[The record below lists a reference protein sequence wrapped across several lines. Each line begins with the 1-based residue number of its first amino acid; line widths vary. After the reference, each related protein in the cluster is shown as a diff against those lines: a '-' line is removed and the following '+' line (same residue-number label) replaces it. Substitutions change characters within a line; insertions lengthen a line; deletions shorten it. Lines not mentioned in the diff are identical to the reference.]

1 VQRNASNRFMS
12 SILLLSAASVAASA
26 AARAGTIVGMDAPTS
41 RSPQITLY
49 FSQTLWSRGTS
60 FRVYGLRIEE
70 VRALPNGPGRAPAAA
85 GSMRRSELF
94 DLQIVP
100 HSDIR
105 IEFARRLVWDSTHGA
120 FGPRSSPSGLA
131 IGLTIHS
138 LRLPD
143 PAHLQL
149 WDLRSPGLS
158 LMAGRL
164 VPEPQARGLS
174 VTVASAVVT
183 LLGAPSV
190 SSPGTARS
198 GPATLLPPS
207 RVCGLWTCLGS
218 VDGFHS
224 SSFDY

>member
-1 VQRNASNRFMS
+1 VQRNAANRFTS
-12 SILLLSAASVAASA
+12 RILLSAASVAASA
-26 AARAGTIVGMDAPTS
+26 AVCAGNIVGIDAPTS

-49 FSQTLWSRGTS
+49 FSQTLWSPGTS

-70 VRALPNGPGRAPAAA
+70 VRARANGPGRAPADA

-120 FGPRSSPSGLA
+120 FGLRSSPSGFA
-131 IGLTIHS
+131 IGLSIHRIRS
-138 LRLPD
+138 PD
-143 PAHLQL
+143 PVGPQP
-149 WDLRSPGLS
+149 WDLRKPGLS

-164 VPEPQARGLS
+164 VPEPKAQGLI
-174 VTVASAVVT
+174 VTVAAAFVT
-183 LLGAPSV
+183 LRDTPSFG
-190 SSPGTARS
+190 SPGTAT
-198 GPATLLPPS
+198 GGLATSLLQG
-207 RVCGLWTCLGS
+207 RVCGLGTCLGS

-224 SSFDY
+224 SSFDH